1 MKLVFLHYSE
11 EILKNPTV
19 AANLPFT
26 DGWSSLQRRR
36 CSSQSVK
43 RMTCDNKGQKRSI
56 AFSPIALYLGWT
68 KFQRKLYF
76 YNIYAIFWKS
86 WNLPFSDRCSSYDF
100 NTTDYVTYGGKLQL
114 LSFETVISQNVKSVS
129 NIVRVK
135 VYFRKTVVGDW
146 RFDYTLDE
154 CAPTISKH
162 VP

>member
-1 MKLVFLHYSE
+1 
-11 EILKNPTV
+11 
-19 AANLPFT
+19 
-26 DGWSSLQRRR
+26 
-36 CSSQSVK
+36 
-43 RMTCDNKGQKRSI
+43 MTCDNKGQKRSI

-135 VYFRKTVVGDW
+135 VYFRKTVPVVTDVSTTPWMSARLPFRNTYHKGFSLFMGQT
-146 RFDYTLDE
+146 RYH
-154 CAPTISKH
+154 APDKNSCLFWWADRYSRS
-162 VP
+162 